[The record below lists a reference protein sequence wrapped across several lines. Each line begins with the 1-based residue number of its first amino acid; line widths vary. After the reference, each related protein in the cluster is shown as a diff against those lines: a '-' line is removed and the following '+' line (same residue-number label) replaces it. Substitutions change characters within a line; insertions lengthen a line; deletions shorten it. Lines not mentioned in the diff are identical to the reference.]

1 VKPNPPVSP
10 AVCILR
16 PVLAGAIALGALLW
30 AVDFYRFIGLLFLPE
45 QFLAATF
52 AGALALTFLHFP
64 AKPGTKRN
72 RLPWY
77 DAVLSLLGLATG
89 LYVAYDFADLS
100 GRMFEAPIQGLA
112 TASIFLVLTAEGL
125 RRTVGAPLVIILVFF
140 IAYALVGH
148 HVPGALQTREV
159 QFDRMLV
166 YLGIDTSG
174 LFGLVMMVGVTVV
187 IPFLF
192 FGQLLSASGG
202 SGFFNDL
209 SLALMGRFRGG
220 AAKIS
225 VMASGLFGSIS
236 GIVVSNILATGVVTI
251 PLMKKTGFP
260 PQYAG
265 AVEAT
270 ASNGGQLMPPVMSA
284 VAFVMADFLQRPYS
298 EIVVAAIVPS
308 LLYYVA
314 LFIQVDLEAARMGIK
329 RVPEKDIPP
338 LWPVLK
344 AGVVFALPFVAL
356 IYLLFWANKE
366 SEFAALAASLVA
378 AAIGMIFGYKGRRM
392 DFRALLDALIATGI
406 ASLDILIISAAAGF
420 IAGILQATGF
430 GFALTLLL
438 VKVGAGNIILFLAI
452 AALLCIVLGMGMPTI
467 GVYVLLSVLMAPS
480 LVELGFTPLASH
492 MFILYLGMMS
502 MVTPPVAIAGYFA
515 ASLAGAPPM
524 RTCFIAM
531 RLGWTAYIVPFL
543 FMFAPALLL
552 QSPSVTQTVIAVT
565 TAVIGVWLIS
575 AGMIGYLFG
584 PLGPWLRA
592 GLGVA
597 GACLL
602 VPDQIAWWAFWT
614 DTAGAIGGATLVAW
628 HVFQRRKTSTASAAA
643 PAK

>member
-1 VKPNPPVSP
+1 VTPPVSP
-10 AVCILR
+10 AVRVLR

-30 AVDFYRFIGLLFLPE
+30 AFDFYRFIGLLFLPE

-52 AGALALTFLHFP
+52 ALALALTFLHFP
-64 AKPGTKRN
+64 AKPGTERG

-77 DAVLSLLGLATG
+77 DALLSFIGLVTG
-89 LYVAYDFADLS
+89 LYVAIDFPDLS

-112 TASIFLVLTAEGL
+112 TASIFLLLTAEGL
-125 RRTVGAPLVIILVFF
+125 RRTVGAPLGIILAFF
-140 IAYALVGH
+140 IAYSLVGH

-174 LFGLVMMVGVTVV
+174 LFGLIMMVGVTVV

-225 VMASGLFGSIS
+225 VMASSMFGSIS
-236 GIVVSNILATGVVTI
+236 GVVVSNILATGIVTI

-270 ASNGGQLMPPVMSA
+270 ASNGGQLMPPVMGA

-298 EIVVAAIVPS
+298 DIVIAALVPS
-308 LLYYVA
+308 LLYYAA
-314 LFIQVDLEAARMGIK
+314 LFIQVDLEAAKMGIK

-338 LWPVLK
+338 LWPVLRS
-344 AGVVFALPFVAL
+344 GMIFALPFVVL

-366 SEFAALAASLVA
+366 SEFAALVASLVA
-378 AAIGMIFGYKGRRM
+378 AAIGLVFGYKGRRM
-392 DFRALLDALIATGI
+392 SFRALLDALIATGI
-406 ASLDILIISAAAGF
+406 SSLDILIISAAAGF
-420 IAGILQATGF
+420 IGGILQATGF

-438 VKVGAGNIILFLAI
+438 VKVGAGNVILFLVI

-515 ASLAGAPPM
+515 ASLANAPAM

-543 FMFAPALLL
+543 FMFSPALLL
-552 QSPSVTQTVIAVT
+552 QSPSATETVVAIC
-565 TAVIGVWLIS
+565 TAVVGVSLIS
-575 AGMIGYLFG
+575 AGMTGYLFA
-584 PLGPWLRA
+584 PLAAWLRA
-592 GLGVA
+592 GFVMA
-597 GACLL
+597 GSLL
-602 VPDQIAWWAFWT
+602 FIPDQIAAWAFWT
-614 DTAGAIGGATLVAW
+614 DTAGAIGGAALVAW
-628 HVFQRRKTSTASAAA
+628 HVFQRRKTSAASAAT